1 MRLQDQRQSTNVQ
14 DDPGSVSPI
23 RKFADNVMY
32 AHQSLPATNDP
43 GYSALGGPAIQRDVN
58 QMKWDK
64 RTRRG
69 DLDYPGSTGGY
80 NPQEADKY
88 PTPPQQQSLPQP
100 QNQQA
105 QQMQTPQQFAAGGL
119 VRTDHV
125 NKSYT
130 TKPGMPV
137 R

>member
-1 MRLQDQRQSTNVQ
+1 MQWQGRQQSTNVQ

-23 RKFADNVMY
+23 RKFADRVMY
-32 AHQSLPATNDP
+32 ANRSLPTTNDP

-58 QMKWDK
+58 QMKWDR

-69 DLDYPGSTGGY
+69 DLNFPGSSGGY

-88 PTPPQQQSLPQP
+88 PAPPPQQSLPQS

-105 QQMQTPQQFAAGGL
+105 QQMPMPEFASGGL